1 MVIHHEKNYIYYSLP
16 EGQTVFRPK
25 NETKG
30 NNLQSEICKSS
41 YKKKQTNPKY
51 LGMLK
56 LVQTFMGF
64 ACILRISLF
73 RASYGCGVGRS
84 TIGLV

>member
-16 EGQTVFRPK
+16 EGQMVFRPK

>member
-1 MVIHHEKNYIYYSLP
+1 MVIHHENYIYYSLP
-16 EGQTVFRPK
+16 KGQMVFRPK
-25 NETKG
+25 NETKE
-30 NNLQSEICKSS
+30 NNLQSEVCKSS
-41 YKKKQTNPKY
+41 HKNKQTNPKY

-56 LVQTFMGF
+56 LVQAFMDF